1 MDAYTS
7 DILRRAECGMTNY
20 VDALRLRAYIETLE
34 AQLAYIETLEAR
46 LAKFDG
52 PGRVH
57 RIVFAVDR
65 QEGEQHETSHS

>member
-1 MDAYTS
+1 MDGHIM

-20 VDALRLRAYIETLE
+20 IDALDVRRYIETLE
-34 AQLAYIETLEAR
+34 AQLA
-46 LAKFDG
+46 KFNG

-65 QEGEQHETSHS
+65 QEGEQHETPHHP